1 MTILAD
7 ESESALKID
16 SDIKD
21 EPSTL
26 RISET
31 ILRKIRECDIF
42 LGDMTSAAQATF
54 PVARTV
60 V

>member
-7 ESESALKID
+7 EGEIALKID

-21 EPSTL
+21 EPSTP

-31 ILRKIRECDIF
+31 ILRKIRECDIS

-54 PVARTV
+54 PITRTV